1 MPRHFDRNNI
11 THLNNDRFLW
21 LKYSDDDDVDVVSEN
36 HFYELGKLLEFC
48 VFVFKS
54 RRRFRS
60 QISTE
65 GIFMFVEESPKR
77 ERERQVKWM
86 FQTFKP
92 MRYCKNAETF
102 RMPL

>member
-11 THLNNDRFLW
+11 THLNNDRFLR

-54 RRRFRS
+54 RRSKNQR
-60 QISTE
+60 IIVTE
-65 GIFMFVEESPKR
+65 GICMFVDESPKR
-77 ERERQVKWM
+77 EREAGQV
-86 FQTFKP
+86 
-92 MRYCKNAETF
+92 NVSDI
-102 RMPL
+102 